1 MSELVKRKRSDHS
14 STDKEISPQTVQ
26 LAKDHVAN
34 LPTMENQTSG
44 YATCSP
50 PAQLYPLPSSHPPT
64 FPINQRMTF
73 PGSYQMSPG
82 IPQQAILSDIDIQRV
97 ALAIKGLLMP
107 EFQNMI
113 EPLQSQI
120 SALQKENEHLR
131 QEIDNLEMY
140 SRRSCVRVAGV
151 PESQQ
156 DTDAAIVEIAGKLNI
171 TLSREDIDVS
181 HRVGPKSEERPRQII
196 ARINNYELRHR
207 LLKSSKNLRKV
218 NGMERVSINQ
228 DLTKT
233 RCKLAYEAR
242 QLVKLKNAKSTFV
255 WDGKIF
261 VIDHNDHKHKILSVA
276 DMNELFARIG
286 Y

>member
-1 MSELVKRKRSDHS
+1 MVMLLVAHQHS
-14 STDKEISPQTVQ
+14 NTHFPHRT
-26 LAKDHVAN
+26 
-34 LPTMENQTSG
+34 
-44 YATCSP
+44 
-50 PAQLYPLPSSHPPT
+50 PPT
-64 FPINQRMTF
+64 FPINQRMAF

-156 DTDAAIVEIAGKLNI
+156 DTDTAIVEIAGKLNI
-171 TLSREDIDVS
+171 TLSRDDIDVS
-181 HRVGPKSEERPRQII
+181 HRVGPKSEDRPRQII
-196 ARINNYELRHR
+196 ARIKNYELRHR
-207 LLKSSKNLRKV
+207 LLKSSKHLRKV

-233 RCKLAYEAR
+233 RSKLAYEAR
-242 QLVKLKNAKSTFV
+242 QLVKSRKAKSTFV

-276 DMNELFARIG
+276 DMNELLAHIG
-286 Y
+286 YSKT